1 MPNYNLVI
9 NSTFQPFTL
18 ERYLQPYMLYG
29 QAFKENQQALADLN
43 TRASVWE
50 NLANETTDPQ
60 THAKY
65 KSYVDDLKAQADI
78 LAKQGMQANTVQNM
92 LNLRSRFARDIT
104 PIETFYKKR
113 EEMQNQVRQMM
124 VQDDSLII
132 HNDPFSMSLD
142 SFWGNPNQSYEAVS
156 GEKLKVRAAQ
166 LATAINKASS
176 VSDIKDLGSGYL
188 DFMQRTGMTLDEFK
202 KAMNS
207 GNNEIV
213 NMITND
219 VLNASRIKDWKNKD
233 GKPDT
238 KAIDTGT
245 AWVRQGLYGLLG
257 ETQHNIQ
264 QDWIKKQEMD
274 EAAAINLE
282 NLKYQHEKDLQQSQY
297 GYTPEDPFPMNDTD
311 MTLSFSEDK
320 NIRNEYEDAFNRL
333 GLKENTKTNKVV
345 WNNYREIEIG
355 KRGETWGVRY
365 DDEGIPVFYPDRGK
379 KRVKWVDNKN
389 NIYTE
394 AQFVNQGKT
403 KEEKGILK
411 VYYEQNILPSIKKFG
426 TRNMSEIYYR
436 YGEHRNEKIKNIPN
450 LKPTDKA
457 VGSIISSSSNVY
469 SLDGYSNGYYI
480 TGSKVNKNKEFYDKN
495 GKLIKDI
502 QVGLAIDP
510 DNTMGEPGLIIRTPK
525 GNQYMVKASDFGK
538 QFADRYSSLISAY
551 KEAIQ
556 KRDNYAEGTSSY
568 EYYDGIAKRYGH
580 TMTGY
585 VLDALTSHN
594 DAANNRLY
602 GGRSNSS
609 KSSDDDE

>member
-124 VQDDSLII
+124 AQDDSLII

-176 VSDIKDLGSGYL
+176 VADIKDLGSGYL

-297 GYTPEDPFPMNDTD
+297 GGPPEDPFPMNDVD

-345 WNNYREIEIG
+345 WNNYREVG
-355 KRGETWGVRY
+355 GTFDVRY
-365 DDEGIPVFYPDRGK
+365 DDQGMPVFNKVEGK
-379 KRVKWVDNKN
+379 KFRWVDNRN

-403 KEEKGILK
+403 KKEKATLK
-411 VYYEQNILPSIKKFG
+411 TYYDQYIMPSIKKFG

-450 LKPTDKA
+450 LKVTDKD
-457 VGSIISSSSNVY
+457 VGSILSSSSNVY
-469 SLDGYSNGYYI
+469 SLNGYSNGHYI
-480 TGSKVNKNKEFYDKN
+480 TGGKVNKSKIFYDKN
-495 GKLIKDI
+495 GKLIEGI
-502 QVGLAIDP
+502 QIGLGIDP
-510 DNTMGEPGLIIRTPK
+510 DNNMQEPGLIIKTPK
-525 GNQYMVKASDFGK
+525 GGQYMVKASDFGK

-551 KEAIQ
+551 KDTIQ
-556 KRDNYAEGTSSY
+556 KRNNYAEGTSSY
-568 EYYDGIAKRYGH
+568 EYYDGVAKRYGH
-580 TMTGY
+580 TTTAY
-585 VLDALTSHN
+585 VLDALASYN
-594 DAANNRLY
+594 EAANNRLY

-609 KSSDDDE
+609 KSSDNDE

>member
-65 KSYVDDLKAQADI
+65 KSYVDDLKAQADT

-124 VQDDSLII
+124 AQDDSLII

-176 VSDIKDLGSGYL
+176 VADIKDLGSGYL

-264 QDWIKKQEMD
+264 QDWIKKQEME

-282 NLKYQHEKDLQQSQY
+282 NLKHQHDMELQQAQY
-297 GYTPEDPFPMNDTD
+297 GGTPEDPFPMNDTD

-320 NIRNEYEDAFNRL
+320 NIRNEYDDAFNRL
-333 GLKENTKTNKVV
+333 GLKENPKTGKVV
-345 WNNYREIEIG
+345 WNNYREVG
-355 KRGETWGVRY
+355 GTFDVRY
-365 DDEGIPVFYPDRGK
+365 DDQGMPVFNKVAGK
-379 KRVKWVDNKN
+379 KFRWVDNRN

-403 KEEKGILK
+403 KEEKATLK
-411 VYYEQNILPSIKKFG
+411 TYYDQYIMPGVKKFG

-436 YGEHRNEKIKNIPN
+436 YGEHRSEKIKNIPN
-450 LKPTDKA
+450 LKLTDKA
-457 VGSIISSSSNVY
+457 VGSVLSSSSNVY
-469 SLDGYSNGYYI
+469 SVDGYSNGHYI
-480 TGSKVNKNKEFYDKN
+480 TGSKANKNKTFYDKN
-495 GKLIKDI
+495 GKLIEGI
-502 QVGLAIDP
+502 QIGLALDS
-510 DNTMGEPGLIIRTPK
+510 DSTMQEPGLIIRTPK
-525 GNQYMVKASDFGK
+525 GGQYMVKASDFGK
-538 QFADRYSSLISAY
+538 QFADKYSSLISSY
-551 KEAIQ
+551 KDAIQ
-556 KRDNYAEGTSSY
+556 KRDNYTKGTSSY
-568 EYYDGIAKRYGH
+568 EYYDGVAKRWGH
-580 TMTGY
+580 VMTGY
-585 VLDALTSHN
+585 VLDALTSYN
-594 DAANNRLY
+594 EAGTNRLY
-602 GGRSNSS
+602 GGRGSNSNSS
-609 KSSDDDE
+609 YDNEQ